1 MASQVMRKNV
11 DYQINVLENT
21 CVLSGQTEMG
31 SSSHHVFVI
40 STLPHMFPGLA
51 GHMQGSQSSPVQWF
65 GVGSVVMDS
74 EL

>member
-1 MASQVMRKNV
+1 MASHVRRKIV

-21 CVLSGQTEMG
+21 CMLSGQTEMH

-40 STLPHMFPGLA
+40 STLPHMFPCLA
-51 GHMQGSQSSPVQWF
+51 GHMQGSHSSPAQWF
-65 GVGSVVMDS
+65 GVGLVVTDS